1 VVGVSAASEFKH
13 AAQVLDDIA
22 LPHRM
27 AAGTLMS
34 RMSERPPG
42 NLLEHRRRA
51 LPSVSVAVAAQL
63 LGVSPTTVSFGMA
76 VTGTIIITTLL
87 LFYLAR
93 TQWRWSLWRVLLVGG
108 PILALEGLFLAA
120 NLTKLVHGAWL
131 PLLIGVAIFTVF
143 TTWQRGRQLVTARRD
158 AAEGPLRAF
167 VDDLHEQRLPVQ
179 RVPDTAVFLNRG
191 RTTAPLAMRLTSSTT
206 TYCTN
211 ASSSSPSS
219 PSQCLSSDPKSSR
232 MWTIWATPTT
242 ESPMWRFGRVY
253 ATGRRPQRAGRYPR

>member
-1 VVGVSAASEFKH
+1 
-13 AAQVLDDIA
+13 
-22 LPHRM
+22 M
-27 AAGTLMS
+27 AAGTLVS

-42 NLLEHRRRA
+42 NLLEHRRRE

-131 PLLIGVAIFTVF
+131 PLLIGVAIFAVF
-143 TTWQRGRQLVTARRD
+143 TTWQRGRQLVTA
-158 AAEGPLRAF
+158 
-167 VDDLHEQRLPVQ
+167 
-179 RVPDTAVFLNRG
+179 
-191 RTTAPLAMRLTSSTT
+191 
-206 TYCTN
+206 
-211 ASSSSPSS
+211 
-219 PSQCLSSDPKSSR
+219 
-232 MWTIWATPTT
+232 
-242 ESPMWRFGRVY
+242 
-253 ATGRRPQRAGRYPR
+253 